1 MKRIS
6 CLYKII
12 AAILITCTI
21 TGCGSYSSD
30 ELDITTAVNLFPD
43 YEYNQERAQLL
54 SSRARI
60 AISEKGYYYA
70 IGDILYYYDID
81 NSLNTQLCSRIDCA
95 HNDSNC
101 DAYIYTTS
109 KGAYAKYGCNCMDKK
124 IFYYNGSLYLIER
137 TDDNVFYL
145 CKYDSRF
152 NNREIVTKI
161 ASASDDSTL
170 VINADAGVIHDGY
183 LYYYVYVNDG
193 NSSDKDYMLQNQ
205 CRRIKLAKN
214 AVPEILYEFDY
225 ASDYAFALGD
235 SNGLGISVCND
246 KVYFVACGSGRTYT
260 VNDMTQYNV
269 MSYDI
274 ATGKSEKLIN
284 YKSDNN
290 SDIFGA
296 GTGRLDIFSWGDNI
310 VIDNMSN
317 MYVVTSSKKD
327 IYDNNMSDNIIKYNF
342 ETKEAESIYLS
353 EEGNIQSVI
362 YDGNYLYFFEV
373 VERINEPSSSY
384 YTAIDRNGNVIARYE
399 LEYIDEYLRNYKM
412 YVEKLREK
420 GSEIAT
426 ATAIDSNVYVYCS
439 DDRYILIGCNAYAD
453 VFKNLSSSDYNKNNT
468 VRGNFVEQRIVGVGI
483 IDKADFLSGNGEI
496 KQIFQY
502 KP

>member
-1 MKRIS
+1 M
-6 CLYKII
+6 
-12 AAILITCTI
+12 
-21 TGCGSYSSD
+21 
-30 ELDITTAVNLFPD
+30 
-43 YEYNQERAQLL
+43 
-54 SSRARI
+54 
-60 AISEKGYYYA
+60 
-70 IGDILYYYDID
+70 
-81 NSLNTQLCSRIDCA
+81 
-95 HNDSNC
+95 
-101 DAYIYTTS
+101 
-109 KGAYAKYGCNCMDKK
+109 
-124 IFYYNGSLYLIER
+124 
-137 TDDNVFYL
+137 
-145 CKYDSRF
+145 
-152 NNREIVTKI
+152 
-161 ASASDDSTL
+161 
-170 VINADAGVIHDGY
+170 
-183 LYYYVYVNDG
+183 
-193 NSSDKDYMLQNQ
+193 
-205 CRRIKLAKN
+205 
-214 AVPEILYEFDY
+214 
-225 ASDYAFALGD
+225 
-235 SNGLGISVCND
+235 
-246 KVYFVACGSGRTYT
+246 ACGSGRTYT

-269 MSYDI
+269 ISYDI

-284 YKSDNN
+284 YKSDSN

-296 GTGRLDIFSWGDNI
+296 ETGRLDIFSWGNNI